1 MLKYNNINLVN
12 KYLIYYSINQ
22 LVCTLIG
29 SVTIFPPVN
38 KQSRNIDL
46 IYSGHTF
53 SIMIGFH
60 MLTKLFIPNKKYLPL
75 LVANIAGLIQS
86 YYLITN
92 KMHYSVDCFL
102 SIYIMNI
109 YFFFDN

>member
-29 SVTIFPPVN
+29 SVTIFPPAN

-46 IYSGHTF
+46 IYSGRTF
-53 SIMIGFH
+53 TIMIGFH
-60 MLTKLFIPNKKYLPL
+60 MLTKLFIPNRKYLPL
-75 LVANIAGLIQS
+75 LVANLAGLIQS

-92 KMHYSVDCFL
+92 KIHYSVDCLL

-109 YFFFDN
+109 YFFR

>member
-29 SVTIFPPVN
+29 SVTIFPPAN
-38 KQSRNIDL
+38 KESRNIDL

-53 SIMIGFH
+53 TIMIGFH
-60 MLTKLFIPNKKYLPL
+60 MLTKLFIPNRKYLPL
-75 LVANIAGLIQS
+75 LVANLAGLIQS

-92 KMHYSVDCFL
+92 KIHYSVDCFL

-109 YFFFDN
+109 YFFFDK